1 MEKNQR
7 QISNPKIEDSLVKIE
22 SSVSELSCNC
32 DGVSNSI
39 VATTKEL
46 AQLEEEMRHLM
57 EDVGKDCHP
66 ISSCSP
72 TFNEIAKQEPTD
84 KKVSLDFDTVI
95 PCVAGGIAILVDFII
110 VKIPKTTKIVCR
122 SETVL
127 KEGSPMTAILRK
139 IGFKSNGKTSNWIK
153 VLEKY
158 FGVVYDKSVLKGE
171 PGFSPKTHRLY
182 SLAHDPSPA
191 GFLWAV
197 KDSISGTM
205 SYISKDGVLKII
217 PAAHVDIW
225 RILAMPII
233 WIGHIL
239 SDMFTKS
246 GIPIPYGCLLRTLQ
260 FGSIGEK
267 GRTIG
272 QVVEYMYIEGFDLRH
287 MVTMCV
293 ENAVIELILRIY
305 HILTKP
311 RIDEFARLRSDIIA
325 DKELQLRRL
334 QKMRLQGY
342 AIATCGNV
350 AKLAVY
356 RWNPLALNIT
366 IWTEFLRT
374 AIAEFDRKHNS
385 TQSVLD
391 LINLRKEIN
400 NNFEKIDDQLK
411 NI

>member
-1 MEKNQR
+1 MEKKQR
-7 QISNPKIEDSLVKIE
+7 QISNPKIAAALIKVE
-22 SSVSELSCNC
+22 SSISELSCHC
-32 DGVSNSI
+32 DELSKSI
-39 VATTKEL
+39 ADTNKEL
-46 AQLEEEMRHLM
+46 DELDEEMRSLM
-57 EDVGKDCHP
+57 KAVGEDYYP

-72 TFNEIAKQEPTD
+72 TFNEMPKQASKD
-84 KKVSLDFDTVI
+84 KKVSVDFDTVI
-95 PCVAGGIAILVDFII
+95 PCVAGGIAVLVDFIV
-110 VKIPKTTKIVCR
+110 VKIPKTTKILCR
-122 SETVL
+122 GETVL

-139 IGFKSNGKTSNWIK
+139 IGFTSNGKTSNWVK

-158 FGVVYDKSVLKGE
+158 FGVVYDKSVIKGE
-171 PGFSPKTHRLY
+171 PGFRPKTHRLY
-182 SLAHDPSPA
+182 SLAHDPSPV
-191 GFLWAV
+191 GFLWAL

-205 SYISKDGVLKII
+205 SYISKDGVLKIV
-217 PAAHVDIW
+217 PASHVSIW
-225 RILAMPII
+225 RILAMPIT

-239 SDMFTKS
+239 SDIFTKS

-287 MVTMCV
+287 MGTMCV
-293 ENAVIELILRIY
+293 ENAVIELIISIY
-305 HILTKP
+305 HVLTKP

-334 QKMRLQGY
+334 QKMRLQAY
-342 AIATCGNV
+342 AIAACGNV

-356 RWNPLALNIT
+356 SWNPLALNIT
-366 IWTEFLRT
+366 VWAEFLRT
-374 AIAEFDRKHNS
+374 TIAEYERRHNS

-391 LINLRKEIN
+391 LISLRKEIN
-400 NNFEKIDDQLK
+400 NNFERIDDQLN